1 MPADI
6 ATQAKGVDDCQKCGK
21 TTTAAWRAHSLRAQ
35 AFQKPG
41 RPKTNPSASKA
52 SRCRAQHGQTC
63 LYFHALLNWVFGAPG
78 AKSAPW
84 RCRATAL
91 LTRWPFLA
99 KQLEGASTPQTTRKP
114 LKLHH
119 PTPGSNRNNSPP
131 KSSVAGHSGPKSGG
145 SSPYKTVLGFVLL
158 QSTAGAR
165 VSSTAVVE
173 EGPGLWDL
181 PGPGKQHGQAL
192 GSGLTLGSRLTFA
205 AKRAYRRARNRAMT
219 SLEGGTYYKGRWHT
233 QDTLRASAIT
243 HHTPV
248 QRNKA
253 LRQSPKTS
261 CHPKIRS
268 FSWNT
273 GGLSAPSF
281 QELVAWLDLE
291 DRFEVVILQET
302 HWRDS
307 TDFKSG
313 RWFCIHSSGYASDL
327 SFDRYG
333 GILIMLN
340 SRVFEEPSVQEIYPG
355 RLLHVRAV
363 HKPSYLSVDVL
374 GLYQHV
380 NRTHLS
386 SELNRSYRNQIWE
399 AIDQALN
406 SFPARNPLLLGGDF
420 NAQLTAQRPHV
431 GTTCCQPGEGQ
442 DREQRLAKLLKA
454 HALCVLNTWHARPS
468 FTYESAQ
475 SKTRIDFII
484 TRLSEA
490 RGNAKRATPNY
501 TFPVKAW
508 SVAGHWPVEAE
519 VPVAPFHR
527 RAQQQPS
534 CPNLRFDK
542 IALLPAVQTNNDQ
555 AQALQSTV
563 HQELAKIE
571 STELHQVRNSINS
584 ALLEAV
590 EKHFPQPK
598 PDDNR
603 LSAQG
608 GFRASAKHT
617 WQLYKEMKAAH
628 TVTAHS
634 VFRQWQATVTFMKA
648 SQALR
653 AQSRHLKKAS
663 VLHKLAEAET
673 AACKGD
679 QRVLYQIVR
688 SLTPH
693 KHQFLSRLRDSQ
705 GRLLDKTASLQAMLQ
720 YARDTFSVHADD
732 PAELSMTAGLAI
744 TDQAVQQEL
753 QKLGA
758 AKAVPFNTA
767 PASVWKYCAGSIA
780 GLLGPALRQH
790 FQAGSRHRLTADLHD
805 AYITLIPKPNK
816 PSTEV
821 ANLRPIGLQCPSAK
835 TVAGLLR
842 QSLLD
847 TLLPLIQDLPQYAYA
862 KSRGTFDAILRVHM
876 HFEEVSEC
884 LRRNQINR
892 FQQHQGRKPMG
903 CIGGLSLSLDLSQAY
918 DLASRPIIYGTLAA
932 HGVSQDTISAIKQLH
947 CNAQYVFRSGPN
959 IGRHTTTNGLKQGC
973 CIAPF
978 LWSFYTV
985 AVMHTLRDKL
995 GAEWLQQ
1002 ALVLFADDHWCQWVI
1017 KSKADFEHCLAQLT
1031 VVLETLLD
1039 FKMSVNYKKT
1049 AILLRL
1055 EGKQAKMVLR
1065 EHTKKKNGET
1075 HLCIMVKGQE
1085 QLIPVKDTHEH
1096 LGTKVTYHHRL
1107 DKNLGHRLQSGQAK
1121 YQALRKVLNGHHA
1134 LHVRYRLRLW
1144 AACVQTSKHYS
1155 LPAVG
1160 LTRTGLEKLT
1170 IASTKQIRAI
1180 QKLPSHLTKTT
1191 NTQVWQQ
1198 AGMLKP
1204 GQALLQALRRF
1215 QAALQTRDS
1224 LAPDITT

>member
-1 MPADI
+1 
-6 ATQAKGVDDCQKCGK
+6 
-21 TTTAAWRAHSLRAQ
+21 
-35 AFQKPG
+35 
-41 RPKTNPSASKA
+41 
-52 SRCRAQHGQTC
+52 
-63 LYFHALLNWVFGAPG
+63 
-78 AKSAPW
+78 
-84 RCRATAL
+84 
-91 LTRWPFLA
+91 
-99 KQLEGASTPQTTRKP
+99 
-114 LKLHH
+114 
-119 PTPGSNRNNSPP
+119 
-131 KSSVAGHSGPKSGG
+131 
-145 SSPYKTVLGFVLL
+145 
-158 QSTAGAR
+158 
-165 VSSTAVVE
+165 
-173 EGPGLWDL
+173 
-181 PGPGKQHGQAL
+181 
-192 GSGLTLGSRLTFA
+192 
-205 AKRAYRRARNRAMT
+205 
-219 SLEGGTYYKGRWHT
+219 
-233 QDTLRASAIT
+233 
-243 HHTPV
+243 
-248 QRNKA
+248 
-253 LRQSPKTS
+253 
-261 CHPKIRS
+261 
-268 FSWNT
+268 
-273 GGLSAPSF
+273 
-281 QELVAWLDLE
+281 
-291 DRFEVVILQET
+291 
-302 HWRDS
+302 
-307 TDFKSG
+307 
-313 RWFCIHSSGYASDL
+313 
-327 SFDRYG
+327 
-333 GILIMLN
+333 MLN

-442 DREQRLAKLLKA
+442 
-454 HALCVLNTWHARPS
+454 
-468 FTYESAQ
+468 
-475 SKTRIDFII
+475 
-484 TRLSEA
+484 A

-790 FQAGSRHRLTADLHD
+790 FQ
-805 AYITLIPKPNK
+805 
-816 PSTEV
+816 
-821 ANLRPIGLQCPSAK
+821 
-835 TVAGLLR
+835 
-842 QSLLD
+842 
-847 TLLPLIQDLPQYAYA
+847 DLPQYAYA

-876 HFEEVSEC
+876 HFEANLTALLQQQEMQAVMVQPSNEDTPPDSATGVMTDPSQGLNPEADIFAFCSPTLLQSKQTRTQQPPEGTRSRGGFERGERIHTAAQEAAPRAKSVDGLPPVSNLKSSTTAPDAKGSEPLSGGKTHGKVDALSRGSTGGAADGQG
-884 LRRNQINR
+884 LRPLHATGLC
-892 FQQHQGRKPMG
+892 QHHPQPPRHFGGVARQERGGSRKPH
-903 CIGGLSLSLDLSQAY
+903 L
-918 DLASRPIIYGTLAA
+918 LAA
-932 HGVSQDTISAIKQLH
+932 HSAASMFGQGIARQGPENGLDPGGTRKTSTYKVDGPRSTVDFSSMVSQNQEA
-947 CNAQYVFRSGPN
+947 R
-959 IGRHTTTNGLKQGC
+959 GR
-973 CIAPF
+973 
-978 LWSFYTV
+978 
-985 AVMHTLRDKL
+985 R
-995 GAEWLQQ
+995 QQ
-1002 ALVLFADDHWCQWVI
+1002 AKPEPHGAGATAHILAGEPPRRRDSQVSQHQRPGSGGGKCIQPSIRDLFAGHLPSRRTSSRDARGSVQAAGLL
-1017 KSKADFEHCLAQLT
+1017 SMAADRSLPE
-1031 VVLETLLD
+1031 
-1039 FKMSVNYKKT
+1039 
-1049 AILLRL
+1049 
-1055 EGKQAKMVLR
+1055 
-1065 EHTKKKNGET
+1065 
-1075 HLCIMVKGQE
+1075 KGGSSE
-1085 QLIPVKDTHEH
+1085 ST
-1096 LGTKVTYHHRL
+1096 
-1107 DKNLGHRLQSGQAK
+1107 SGQAIG
-1121 YQALRKVLNGHHA
+1121 QDALR
-1134 LHVRYRLRLW
+1134 
-1144 AACVQTSKHYS
+1144 Q
-1155 LPAVG
+1155 
-1160 LTRTGLEKLT
+1160 
-1170 IASTKQIRAI
+1170 
-1180 QKLPSHLTKTT
+1180 
-1191 NTQVWQQ
+1191 
-1198 AGMLKP
+1198 
-1204 GQALLQALRRF
+1204 
-1215 QAALQTRDS
+1215 
-1224 LAPDITT
+1224 